1 MSKTLVIVE
10 SPAKCKKIES
20 FLGKEYKVVA
30 SYGHFTKL
38 DSLDQIDFET
48 YQIKYKIDKGKV
60 LKSIKEEIKKS
71 KEVII
76 ATDDDREGEAIGW
89 TLCLFC
95 KLNLQTTKKII
106 FQEITK
112 SAIQNALKN
121 ITNINID
128 RVKSQQARQILD
140 IYLGYNISPLL
151 WKYISHKLSAG
162 RCQTPALRIIYENQ
176 KEIDELKMDTNYG
189 VKATFTNKNIGFD
202 LSKNIEKKDINLFLD
217 GVVKKEKWQI
227 NNVIQKQTKENPPTI
242 LITSSLQQKAHNIF
256 KYSPKATMKYAQE
269 LYENGLITYM
279 RTDSACY
286 SKDFITKLRSHISN
300 EYGDEF
306 VNKNINN
313 LSKNK
318 NKNKAQEAHE
328 GIRVCDLNI
337 KQSNLK
343 IQSVNRLYEFI
354 YKHTVECGME
364 AALNDDKQYIVN
376 YDDNI
381 YFKYTDRINIFK
393 GWKIMEKETEDKS
406 FRMYLDMLYNQ
417 KNLINLIGLVAN
429 EKLEKN
435 ILHLNEASLV
445 QKLEKLNIG
454 RPSTYSSIIQSLLD
468 KKYVEKCNID
478 GKEVVVK
485 NYVIK
490 KDKSIQENEVKKS
503 LNSEKGKLKISLL
516 GKQVSEFCYNNF
528 ESVFSYDFTNKMESF
543 LDMIEDGT
551 KNNKEVLNEYIKS
564 LKDQIQKQRQILKK
578 ILKK

>member
-48 YQIKYKIDKGKV
+48 YQIKYKIDKVKV

-227 NNVIQKQTKENPPTI
+227 N
-242 LITSSLQQKAHNIF
+242 
-256 KYSPKATMKYAQE
+256 
-269 LYENGLITYM
+269 
-279 RTDSACY
+279 
-286 SKDFITKLRSHISN
+286 
-300 EYGDEF
+300 
-306 VNKNINN
+306 
-313 LSKNK
+313 SKN
-318 NKNKAQEAHE
+318 
-328 GIRVCDLNI
+328 
-337 KQSNLK
+337 
-343 IQSVNRLYEFI
+343 
-354 YKHTVECGME
+354 
-364 AALNDDKQYIVN
+364 
-376 YDDNI
+376 
-381 YFKYTDRINIFK
+381 
-393 GWKIMEKETEDKS
+393 
-406 FRMYLDMLYNQ
+406 
-417 KNLINLIGLVAN
+417 
-429 EKLEKN
+429 
-435 ILHLNEASLV
+435 
-445 QKLEKLNIG
+445 
-454 RPSTYSSIIQSLLD
+454 
-468 KKYVEKCNID
+468 
-478 GKEVVVK
+478 
-485 NYVIK
+485 
-490 KDKSIQENEVKKS
+490 
-503 LNSEKGKLKISLL
+503 
-516 GKQVSEFCYNNF
+516 
-528 ESVFSYDFTNKMESF
+528 
-543 LDMIEDGT
+543 
-551 KNNKEVLNEYIKS
+551 
-564 LKDQIQKQRQILKK
+564 
-578 ILKK
+578 